1 MSQSMKPSEG
11 SGSGLV
17 MVRARVRVGVKDRVM
32 ILYEPYSK
40 PQVAE
45 VVDEILV
52 KETAIGTLD
61 EVGPTV
67 IDLLIQAEEGMPLA
81 VLHIAGPMVVGEG
94 SSSLHLLS
102 LCSTDLVEV
111 DCGSRQRDG
120 RGFWVVVLPDD
131 VMKSHQ
137 KIECSLVP

>member
-1 MSQSMKPSEG
+1 MKPSEG

-67 IDLLIQAEEGMPLA
+67 INLLIQAKEGRPLA
-81 VLHIAGPMVVGEG
+81 VLHIVSLVVVGEG

-111 DCGSRQRDG
+111 DRGSRQRDG

-131 VMKSHQ
+131 GVKGHQ